1 VIDITLS
8 SADIKREICNWRV
21 TTDVSLSDHRIIRFK
36 IISDP
41 RKPYEYRN
49 PRSTDWEL
57 VSSEL
62 ACSMRGWDND
72 IVNTCTIDE
81 CAAKIQSSIIKAYEK
96 SCPSKLLPGSRI
108 LLIGP
113 LNLEICVME

>member
-8 SADIKREICNWRV
+8 PTDIKREIYNWRV
-21 TTDVSLSDHRIIRFK
+21 PTEVSSSDHLIILLK

-49 PRSTDWEL
+49 ARSTDWEL
-57 VSSEL
+57 LSSEL
-62 ACSMRGWDND
+62 ACSMRGWDKD

-81 CAAKIQSSIIKAYEK
+81 CAAKI
-96 SCPSKLLPGSRI
+96 
-108 LLIGP
+108 
-113 LNLEICVME
+113 